1 MTSLSILDVLAL
13 AAAPAGDP
21 PAWLTVLPYLGIIP
35 IFYFLL
41 LRPQMRQQKAQ
52 RDKLRALKKGDT
64 VVTAGGLIGK
74 VIKFDD
80 KVVDLELAPNV
91 KVRAVKATISDVLA
105 PGTNTP
111 AND

>member
-1 MTSLSILDVLAL
+1 MTSLSLLHVLAS

-21 PAWLTVLPYLGIIP
+21 PMWLSFLPIAGMIAV
-35 IFYFLL
+35 FYFLMI
-41 LRPQMRQQKAQ
+41 RPQMRQQKAQ
-52 RDKLRALKKGDT
+52 REKLGALKKGDT

-74 VIKFDD
+74 VIKLDD

-91 KVRAVKATISDVLA
+91 KVRAVRTTIGDVLA
-105 PGTNTP
+105 PGANAP

>member
-1 MTSLSILDVLAL
+1 MTSLSLLHILAL
-13 AAAPAGDP
+13 GAAPAGDP
-21 PAWLTVLPYLGIIP
+21 PVWLTYLPIVGMVAIV
-35 IFYFLL
+35 YFMMI
-41 LRPQMRQQKAQ
+41 RPQMRQQKAQ
-52 RDKLRALKKGDT
+52 RDKLGALKKGDT

-91 KVRAVKATISDVLA
+91 KVRAVRATIADLLP
-105 PGTNTP
+105 PGTNAP